1 MKKNLS
7 IAILLSGISLGF
19 AKDVKL
25 ETEKTPNVQTI
36 NTTNS
41 LVKNGNKEL
50 TITKVS
56 KVLGHIEHIVGAVYG
71 YEDGYVQVYYYDFYI
86 WVP

>member
-1 MKKNLS
+1 MKKFLS

-41 LVKNGNKEL
+41 LVKNEEIVNK
-50 TITKVS
+50 KVS
-56 KVLGHIEHIVGAVYG
+56 IIGTWIHVEFY
-71 YEDGYVQVYYYDFYI
+71 YVIGDALYYNDYWI
-86 WVP
+86 CVP